1 MYSYMDTSGSLKS
14 SIYFIFLVIIGAF
27 TTLNLILAAIMHSYL
42 EQEAKEKEKEVNSKE
57 NLEKNTFEN
66 EKDATMLVS

>member
-1 MYSYMDTSGSLKS
+1 MYSYMDTSGSLAS

-42 EQEAKEKEKEVNSKE
+42 EQEAKEKEEADRLKKLERNTIESEKE
-57 NLEKNTFEN
+57 T
-66 EKDATMLVS
+66 TMLVS